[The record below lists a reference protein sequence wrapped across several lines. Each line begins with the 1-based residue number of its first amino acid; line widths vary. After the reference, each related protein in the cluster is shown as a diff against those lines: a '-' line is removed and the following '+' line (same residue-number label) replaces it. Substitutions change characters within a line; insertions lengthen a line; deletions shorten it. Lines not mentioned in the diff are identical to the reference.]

1 MVQLS
6 NSLLFALAG
15 VAAHA
20 AAIPLRKRIAQTIA
34 DSTTNWEAACDS
46 AGGGAQCNTI
56 AVNAFETL
64 LIAANVCAQQDAAD
78 TMITLGKSLNSD
90 DMISLAQLFAQQPR
104 NSPDALAV
112 PYCQSAPNNTEL
124 EGFYQ
129 CQWQGSNQESFVG
142 GLTLGEAGTIP
153 FGLTAAVS
161 PLGSCPAQ
169 TSGPVADGD
178 QLTST
183 TTNPGTAA
191 TGDSTG
197 NNTSSDT
204 SASASVVASTS
215 AVSTLVAASTAAAAT
230 TSAVTVD
237 SITATATATAAS
249 SSSSSSSNFLLANG
263 EDAQQQNAEFAT
275 LTANSSCTEG
285 EDACVNGEFAQCISG
300 AYVLQSCGSGLS
312 CYALPLVNSVG
323 TSITCT
329 TESDAETRITATG
342 ATGGVTGSNFSSASS
357 SVAVASSSA
366 TSSAA
371 ATSASVSAVS
381 AASSSNFLLAN
392 GQQAQQQN
400 AEFASL
406 TESSS
411 CTDGDEACVNG
422 EFAQCVD
429 GAYVLQSCGSSLTC
443 LALPLV
449 NKSGTSVTC
458 TTESDAATR
467 IAATGATGGVTGS
480 C

>member
-1 MVQLS
+1 MLQ
-6 NSLLFALAG
+6 
-15 VAAHA
+15 
-20 AAIPLRKRIAQTIA
+20 
-34 DSTTNWEAACDS
+34 
-46 AGGGAQCNTI
+46 
-56 AVNAFETL
+56 
-64 LIAANVCAQQDAAD
+64 
-78 TMITLGKSLNSD
+78 
-90 DMISLAQLFAQQPR
+90 
-104 NSPDALAV
+104 PDALAV

-183 TTNPGTAA
+183 NTNPGTAA
-191 TGDSTG
+191 IGDSTG

-215 AVSTLVAASTAAAAT
+215 AVSTLAAASTAAAAT

-249 SSSSSSSNFLLANG
+249 SSSSSSSSFLLANG

-275 LTANSSCTEG
+275 LTANSSCTGKRTVAFRYPSASVLTHIFSVEG

-329 TESDAETRITATG
+329 TESDAETRIAATG
-342 ATGGVTGSNFSSASS
+342 ATGGVTGSNSSSASS

-371 ATSASVSAVS
+371 ATSATASAVS

-411 CTDGDEACVNG
+411 CTG
-422 EFAQCVD
+422 ELPSTLLVHAD
-429 GAYVLQSCGSSLTC
+429 VLIGYRVQT
-443 LALPLV
+443 
-449 NKSGTSVTC
+449 
-458 TTESDAATR
+458 ATKR
-467 IAATGATGGVTGS
+467 A
-480 C
+480 